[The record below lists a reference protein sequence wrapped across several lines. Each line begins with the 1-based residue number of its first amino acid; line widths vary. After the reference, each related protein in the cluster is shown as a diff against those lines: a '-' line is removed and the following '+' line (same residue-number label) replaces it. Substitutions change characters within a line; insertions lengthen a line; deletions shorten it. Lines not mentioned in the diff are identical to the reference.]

1 MRQSFF
7 TDSEHPI
14 PTGEYIM
21 AEKKFST
28 RKLTGLA
35 ILTALVVIL
44 QFLPVKG
51 PFFLITLTLIP
62 IVIGSALYGA
72 FAGAWLG
79 FIFGVTVLLSGDAA
93 AFLTINIPGTIA
105 TVLVKGTLAG
115 LAAGLVYKLASKVNR
130 YFGVICSALVA
141 PVVNTGIFLLG
152 CRLFFMDTVNG
163 WAAASGYEN
172 VGAYMILS
180 LVGINFLIE
189 LGVDLV
195 CSPVILRLI
204 NIRKKEG

>member
-7 TDSEHPI
+7 SESEHPI
-14 PTGEYIM
+14 STGEYIM

-51 PFFLITLTLIP
+51 PFFLITLTLVP

-130 YFGVICSALVA
+130 YFGVICAALVA

>member
-1 MRQSFF
+1 
-7 TDSEHPI
+7 
-14 PTGEYIM
+14 M

-44 QFLPVKG
+44 QFLPIKG
-51 PFFLITLTLIP
+51 PFFLITLTLVP

-72 FAGAWLG
+72 FSGAWLG

-163 WAAASGYEN
+163 WAAASGYED

>member
-1 MRQSFF
+1 
-7 TDSEHPI
+7 
-14 PTGEYIM
+14 M

-44 QFLPVKG
+44 QFLPIKG
-51 PFFLITLTLIP
+51 PFFLITLTLVP

-72 FAGAWLG
+72 FSGALLG

-189 LGVDLV
+189 LGVNMV
-195 CSPVILRLI
+195 CSPIILRLI

>member
-7 TDSEHPI
+7 SESEHPI
-14 PTGEYIM
+14 STGEYIM

-44 QFLPVKG
+44 QFLPIKG
-51 PFFLITLTLIP
+51 PFFLITLTLVP

-105 TVLVKGTLAG
+105 TVLVKGILAG

>member
-1 MRQSFF
+1 M
-7 TDSEHPI
+7 
-14 PTGEYIM
+14 
-21 AEKKFST
+21 
-28 RKLTGLA
+28 
-35 ILTALVVIL
+35 
-44 QFLPVKG
+44 
-51 PFFLITLTLIP
+51 
-62 IVIGSALYGA
+62 
-72 FAGAWLG
+72 
-79 FIFGVTVLLSGDAA
+79 
-93 AFLTINIPGTIA
+93 
-105 TVLVKGTLAG
+105 
-115 LAAGLVYKLASKVNR
+115 NR
-130 YFGVICSALVA
+130 YCGVICAALVA

>member
-1 MRQSFF
+1 
-7 TDSEHPI
+7 
-14 PTGEYIM
+14 M

-51 PFFLITLTLIP
+51 PFFLITLTLVP

-72 FAGAWLG
+72 FSGAWLG

-105 TVLVKGTLAG
+105 TVLVKGILAG

-130 YFGVICSALVA
+130 YFGVICAALVA

-189 LGVDLV
+189 LGVNMV
-195 CSPVILRLI
+195 CSPIILRLI

>member
-7 TDSEHPI
+7 TESEHPI
-14 PTGEYIM
+14 STGEYIM

-44 QFLPVKG
+44 QFLPIKG
-51 PFFLITLTLIP
+51 PFFLITLTLVP

-130 YFGVICSALVA
+130 YFGVICAALVA

-189 LGVDLV
+189 LGVNMV
-195 CSPVILRLI
+195 CSPIILRLI

>member
-1 MRQSFF
+1 
-7 TDSEHPI
+7 
-14 PTGEYIM
+14 M

-51 PFFLITLTLIP
+51 PFFLITLTLVP

-72 FAGAWLG
+72 FSGAWLG

-130 YFGVICSALVA
+130 YFGVICAALVA
-141 PVVNTGIFLLG
+141 PVVNTGVFLLG

>member
-1 MRQSFF
+1 
-7 TDSEHPI
+7 
-14 PTGEYIM
+14 M

-51 PFFLITLTLIP
+51 PFFLITLTLVP

-72 FAGAWLG
+72 FSGAWLG

-130 YFGVICSALVA
+130 YFGVICAALVA

-189 LGVDLV
+189 LGVNMV

>member
-1 MRQSFF
+1 
-7 TDSEHPI
+7 
-14 PTGEYIM
+14 M

-51 PFFLITLTLIP
+51 PFIRITLTLVP

-105 TVLVKGTLAG
+105 TVLVKGILAG

>member
-1 MRQSFF
+1 
-7 TDSEHPI
+7 
-14 PTGEYIM
+14 M

-44 QFLPVKG
+44 QFLPIKG

-130 YFGVICSALVA
+130 YFGVICGALVA

>member
-7 TDSEHPI
+7 TESEHPLS
-14 PTGEYIM
+14 TGEYIM

-51 PFFLITLTLIP
+51 PFFLITLTLVP

-72 FAGAWLG
+72 FSGAWLG

>member
-1 MRQSFF
+1 
-7 TDSEHPI
+7 
-14 PTGEYIM
+14 M

-44 QFLPVKG
+44 QFLPIKG
-51 PFFLITLTLIP
+51 PFFLITLTLVP

-130 YFGVICSALVA
+130 YFGVICAALVA
-141 PVVNTGIFLLG
+141 PVVNTGVFLLG

-195 CSPVILRLI
+195 CSPIILRLI

>member
-1 MRQSFF
+1 
-7 TDSEHPI
+7 
-14 PTGEYIM
+14 M

-180 LVGINFLIE
+180 LVGINFIIE
-189 LGVDLV
+189 LGVDIV
-195 CSPVILRLI
+195 CSPVIMRLI
-204 NIRKKEG
+204 KNRKKEG

>member
-1 MRQSFF
+1 
-7 TDSEHPI
+7 
-14 PTGEYIM
+14 M

-44 QFLPVKG
+44 QFLPIKG

-130 YFGVICSALVA
+130 YFGVICAALVA

-189 LGVDLV
+189 LGVNMV
-195 CSPVILRLI
+195 CSPIILRLI

>member
-1 MRQSFF
+1 M
-7 TDSEHPI
+7 
-14 PTGEYIM
+14 
-21 AEKKFST
+21 
-28 RKLTGLA
+28 
-35 ILTALVVIL
+35 
-44 QFLPVKG
+44 QFLPIKG
-51 PFFLITLTLIP
+51 PFFLITLTLVP

-72 FAGAWLG
+72 FSGAWLG

-115 LAAGLVYKLASKVNR
+115 LASGLVYKLASKVNR

-189 LGVDLV
+189 LGVNMV
-195 CSPVILRLI
+195 CSPIILRLI

>member
-1 MRQSFF
+1 
-7 TDSEHPI
+7 
-14 PTGEYIM
+14 M

-51 PFFLITLTLIP
+51 PFFLITLTLVP

-72 FAGAWLG
+72 FSGAWLG

-105 TVLVKGTLAG
+105 TVLVKGILAG

-130 YFGVICSALVA
+130 YFGVICAALVA

>member
-7 TDSEHPI
+7 TESEHPI
-14 PTGEYIM
+14 STGEYIM

-130 YFGVICSALVA
+130 YFGVICAALVA

>member
-1 MRQSFF
+1 
-7 TDSEHPI
+7 
-14 PTGEYIM
+14 M

-189 LGVDLV
+189 LGVNMV
-195 CSPVILRLI
+195 CSPIILRLI

>member
-1 MRQSFF
+1 
-7 TDSEHPI
+7 
-14 PTGEYIM
+14 M

-51 PFFLITLTLIP
+51 PFFLITLTLVP
-62 IVIGSALYGA
+62 IVIGSALYGT
-72 FAGAWLG
+72 FSGAWLG

>member
-7 TDSEHPI
+7 SESEHPLS
-14 PTGEYIM
+14 TGEYIM

-44 QFLPVKG
+44 QFLPIKG
-51 PFFLITLTLIP
+51 PFFLITLTLVP

-72 FAGAWLG
+72 FSGAWLG

>member
-1 MRQSFF
+1 
-7 TDSEHPI
+7 
-14 PTGEYIM
+14 M

-51 PFFLITLTLIP
+51 PFFLITLTLVP

-72 FAGAWLG
+72 FSGAWLG

-189 LGVDLV
+189 LGVNMV

>member
-1 MRQSFF
+1 
-7 TDSEHPI
+7 
-14 PTGEYIM
+14 M

-44 QFLPVKG
+44 QFLPIKG

-195 CSPVILRLI
+195 CSPIILRLI

>member
-1 MRQSFF
+1 
-7 TDSEHPI
+7 
-14 PTGEYIM
+14 M

-44 QFLPVKG
+44 QFLPIKG

-163 WAAASGYEN
+163 WAAASGYET

-189 LGVDLV
+189 LGVNMV
-195 CSPVILRLI
+195 CSPIILRLI

>member
-1 MRQSFF
+1 
-7 TDSEHPI
+7 
-14 PTGEYIM
+14 M

-51 PFFLITLTLIP
+51 PFFLITLTLVP

-172 VGAYMILS
+172 VGAYMLLS

>member
-1 MRQSFF
+1 
-7 TDSEHPI
+7 
-14 PTGEYIM
+14 M
-21 AEKKFST
+21 AEKRFST

-44 QFLPVKG
+44 QFLPIKG

>member
-1 MRQSFF
+1 
-7 TDSEHPI
+7 
-14 PTGEYIM
+14 M

-51 PFFLITLTLIP
+51 PFFLITLTLVP

-72 FAGAWLG
+72 FSGAWLG

-189 LGVDLV
+189 LGVNMV
-195 CSPVILRLI
+195 CSPIILRLI

>member
-1 MRQSFF
+1 
-7 TDSEHPI
+7 
-14 PTGEYIM
+14 M

-44 QFLPVKG
+44 QFLPIKG

-93 AFLTINIPGTIA
+93 AFLTINLPGTIA

-115 LAAGLVYKLASKVNR
+115 LASGLVYKLASKVNR

-189 LGVDLV
+189 LGVNMV
-195 CSPVILRLI
+195 CSPIILRLI

>member
-1 MRQSFF
+1 
-7 TDSEHPI
+7 
-14 PTGEYIM
+14 M

-44 QFLPVKG
+44 QFLPIKG

-189 LGVDLV
+189 LGVNMV
-195 CSPVILRLI
+195 CSPIILRLI
-204 NIRKKEG
+204 NIRKKVG

>member
-1 MRQSFF
+1 
-7 TDSEHPI
+7 
-14 PTGEYIM
+14 M

-51 PFFLITLTLIP
+51 PFFLITLTLVP

-72 FAGAWLG
+72 FSGALLG

-189 LGVDLV
+189 LGVNMV

>member
-1 MRQSFF
+1 
-7 TDSEHPI
+7 
-14 PTGEYIM
+14 M

-51 PFFLITLTLIP
+51 PFFLITLTLVP

>member
-1 MRQSFF
+1 
-7 TDSEHPI
+7 
-14 PTGEYIM
+14 M
-21 AEKKFST
+21 AEKRFNT
-28 RKLTGLA
+28 RKLTGLV

-44 QFLPVKG
+44 QFLPIKG
-51 PFFLITLTLIP
+51 PFFLITLTLVP

-72 FAGAWLG
+72 LAGAWLG

-130 YFGVICSALVA
+130 YFGVICAALVA

>member
-14 PTGEYIM
+14 STGEYIM

-130 YFGVICSALVA
+130 YFGVICAALVA

-163 WAAASGYEN
+163 WAAASGYED

>member
-14 PTGEYIM
+14 STGEYIM

-172 VGAYMILS
+172 VGAYMLLS

>member
-1 MRQSFF
+1 
-7 TDSEHPI
+7 
-14 PTGEYIM
+14 M

-51 PFFLITLTLIP
+51 PFFLITLTLVP

-105 TVLVKGTLAG
+105 G

-130 YFGVICSALVA
+130 YFGVICAALVA

-172 VGAYMILS
+172 VGAYMLLS

>member
-1 MRQSFF
+1 
-7 TDSEHPI
+7 
-14 PTGEYIM
+14 M

-51 PFFLITLTLIP
+51 PFFLITLTLVP

-72 FAGAWLG
+72 FSGAWLG
-79 FIFGVTVLLSGDAA
+79 FIFGVTVLLSGEAA

-130 YFGVICSALVA
+130 YFGVICAALVA

-172 VGAYMILS
+172 VGAYMLLS

-189 LGVDLV
+189 LGVNMV
-195 CSPVILRLI
+195 CSPIILRLI

>member
-1 MRQSFF
+1 
-7 TDSEHPI
+7 
-14 PTGEYIM
+14 M

-51 PFFLITLTLIP
+51 PFFLITLTLVP

-105 TVLVKGTLAG
+105 TVLVKGILAG

>member
-1 MRQSFF
+1 
-7 TDSEHPI
+7 
-14 PTGEYIM
+14 M

-72 FAGAWLG
+72 FSGAWLG

-130 YFGVICSALVA
+130 YFGVICAALVA

-189 LGVDLV
+189 LGVNMV
-195 CSPVILRLI
+195 CSPIILRLI

>member
-7 TDSEHPI
+7 SESEHPI
-14 PTGEYIM
+14 STGEYIM

-44 QFLPVKG
+44 QFLPIKG
-51 PFFLITLTLIP
+51 PFFLITLTLVP

-72 FAGAWLG
+72 FSGAWLG

-189 LGVDLV
+189 LGVNMV
-195 CSPVILRLI
+195 CSPIILRLI

>member
-1 MRQSFF
+1 
-7 TDSEHPI
+7 
-14 PTGEYIM
+14 M

-44 QFLPVKG
+44 QFLPIKG